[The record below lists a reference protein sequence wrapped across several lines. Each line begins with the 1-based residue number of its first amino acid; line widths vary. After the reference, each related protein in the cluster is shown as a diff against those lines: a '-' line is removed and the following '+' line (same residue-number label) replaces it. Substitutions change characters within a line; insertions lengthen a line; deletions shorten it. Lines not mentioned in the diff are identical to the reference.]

1 MTSYRLAGASA
12 LLLGL
17 LSAVPAMAQESG
29 IPGDASNFYKSD
41 RVIM

>member
-29 IPGDASNFYKSD
+29 IPVTLRISTKATG
-41 RVIM
+41 